1 MGNILG
7 TSKNKLKS
15 ENELLKIEKKRLQD
29 QLKQLHSSERNDN
42 LNKLEDNMKESIK
55 LIVDDILKNNNINSA
70 LIPDFIERKI
80 YTNIFNILIN
90 LLKEL
95 LESSKISIL
104 NQKITFMLESDV

>member
-1 MGNILG
+1 
-7 TSKNKLKS
+7 
-15 ENELLKIEKKRLQD
+15 
-29 QLKQLHSSERNDN
+29 
-42 LNKLEDNMKESIK
+42 MKESIK
-55 LIVDDILKNNNINSA
+55 LIVDDILKNNNINST